1 MPKVLIS
8 DKLSQAAIAI
18 FERRGIEVL
27 FKPGLSPAELRG
39 IIGPFDGLAVR
50 SATKV
55 TRELLDAAPNLKV
68 VGRAGIGVDNVD
80 VTSATA
86 RGVVVMNTPYGNA
99 ITTAEHAI
107 AMMFALARQIPEA
120 SASTKAGKW
129 EKNRFMG
136 VELSAKTLGL
146 IGCGNIGS
154 IVADRAVG
162 LKMKVVAFDPFLSEK
177 RAVELGVEKVE
188 LDELLARADFVTLH
202 TPLTEQ
208 TRNIL
213 GRQNL
218 AKLKRGARVIN
229 CARGGLVDE
238 AAGGPGLDAAE
249 AALYEALQSGHLAGA
264 ALDVFAEEPATA
276 SPLFALE
283 NVVCTPHL
291 GAATAEAQ
299 ENVALQVADQ
309 MADYLLSGAVTNAIN
324 MPSVTAEEAP
334 RLKPYMELARLLGG
348 MAGQLTAAAEGAP
361 QAIRV
366 EYEGH
371 VAELN
376 RRPLTAAALAG
387 VLGPLLG
394 AVNMVNAPVV
404 ARERGIDV
412 AETVVE
418 RRGDY
423 ASLLRI
429 TVVTAGQERC
439 VAGTLVG
446 EARPRLVEIKGIAVE
461 ADFAPHML
469 YVTNEDKPGF
479 IGRFGMALANAGI
492 NIATFHLGRATSG
505 GDAVCL
511 VSLDGPLPE
520 PVLAEVRRLPLVRQA
535 VQLRF

>member
-1 MPKVLIS
+1 MPRVLIS
-8 DKLSQAAIAI
+8 DKLSPAAIEI
-18 FERRGIEVL
+18 FRRRGIEVD
-27 FKPGLSPAELRG
+27 FKPGLSPAELRA
-39 IIGPFDGLAVR
+39 IIAPYDGLAVR

-55 TRELLDAAPNLKV
+55 TRELMEAAPNLKV

-107 AMMFALARQIPEA
+107 AMMFALARQLPEA
-120 SASTKAGKW
+120 SASTKAGRW

-136 VELSAKTLGL
+136 VELFGKTLGL

-162 LKMKVVAFDPFLSEK
+162 LHMKVVAFDPFLSEK

-188 LDELLARADFVTLH
+188 LNELLERADFVTLH

-213 GRQNL
+213 SRENI
-218 AKLKRGARVIN
+218 ARLKKGTRIIN

-238 AAGGPGLDAAE
+238 AALYDA
-249 AALYEALQSGHLAGA
+249 LKSGHIAGA
-264 ALDVFAEEPATA
+264 ALDVFETEPATE
-276 SPLFALE
+276 SPLFGLE

-309 MADYLLSGAVTNAIN
+309 MADYLLTGAVSNAIN

-334 RLKPYMELARLLGG
+334 RLKPYMALAQLLGG
-348 MAGQLTAAAEGAP
+348 MAGQLTAARGNVIK
-361 QAIRV
+361 AIRV

-387 VLGPLLG
+387 ALAPLMG

-404 ARERGIDV
+404 AKERGIEV
-412 AETVVE
+412 AETVHE

-423 ASLLRI
+423 ASLLR
-429 TVVTAGQERC
+429 VTIVTEQDEKS

-446 EARPRLVEIKGIAVE
+446 ESRPRLVEIKGIAVE
-461 ADFAPHML
+461 ADFAPDML

-479 IGRFGMALANAGI
+479 IGRFGMVLANAGI
-492 NIATFHLGRATSG
+492 NIATFHLGRAAQG
-505 GDAVCL
+505 GDAICL
-511 VSLDGPLPE
+511 VSLDGPIPE
-520 PVLAEVRRLPLVRQA
+520 PVLAEVRTLPLVMQA
-535 VQLRF
+535 TPLRF